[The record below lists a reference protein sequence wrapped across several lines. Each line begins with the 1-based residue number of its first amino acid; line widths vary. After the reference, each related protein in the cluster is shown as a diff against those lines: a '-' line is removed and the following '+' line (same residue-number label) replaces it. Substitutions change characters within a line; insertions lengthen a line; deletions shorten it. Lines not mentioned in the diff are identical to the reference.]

1 MNQSRRDRYRIRN
14 PSFSSSEMNFAR
26 GSHSMGCEVRY
37 FNHQMQHNYLSVSLK
52 RFETAILVFYFK
64 FILSFNEDLATQAY
78 HIFAMACYFTPVLG
92 AILADSFIG
101 KFWTIL
107 SISCIYAAGNIIL
120 SFASISGTSWISF
133 FGLALI
139 ALGTGGIKPCVS
151 AFGGDQFLPGQERQ
165 LQQFFSLFYISI
177 NSGSLIS
184 TFLTPI
190 LRQDIHCFGRQDCYP
205 LAFGI
210 PAILMVVALILF
222 ILGRFITGYIIHP
235 PQKDNIVV
243 TVCCCVAL
251 GNYTIKPDQIQVINP
266 LLVILFI
273 PVFDYLI
280 YPFMNTIGLNKPLKR
295 MVIGGLLAA
304 LSFGVCGFIQTQ
316 IEMEEPVLMLK
327 NQNHLLLYNGLEDP
341 YSFQNETIA
350 PQSLKKFIN
359 LDRKMLTEIFD
370 LSPNE
375 LKNDQT
381 LIIYY
386 RSKNENPMK
395 MVFENVLVKPEKG
408 GAKIFTL
415 FELKNYDRQP
425 FFVPGKDPLI
435 ESIVVGNYSKAS
447 VGYLRSFEIDVTGNP
462 IMISVDGQNITY
474 LTLQQ
479 GATYFQLIRGD
490 LNKVTKK
497 IKQLVQMNDLI
508 VCEIQALET
517 NIIKIVDENK
527 LSVFLQ
533 LIQYI
538 IMTSAEIMFSV
549 TGLEF
554 SYSQAPKSMKSVLQ
568 AAWLLMIAFGNLIV
582 AVIADLKIFNE
593 QSYEFYFFGVLML
606 VDIIIFAIMS
616 YFYVPLE
623 NVDDDDG
630 IDSEFYLF
638 GANHC

>member
-1 MNQSRRDRYRIRN
+1 MRVLFLYLPLPIFWALFDQQASRWTLQAIRMN
-14 PSFSSSEMNFAR
+14 
-26 GSHSMGCEVRY
+26 
-37 FNHQMQHNYLSVSLK
+37 
-52 RFETAILVFYFK
+52 
-64 FILSFNEDLATQAY
+64 
-78 HIFAMACYFTPVLG
+78 
-92 AILADSFIG
+92 
-101 KFWTIL
+101 
-107 SISCIYAAGNIIL
+107 
-120 SFASISGTSWISF
+120 
-133 FGLALI
+133 
-139 ALGTGGIKPCVS
+139 
-151 AFGGDQFLPGQERQ
+151 GQ
-165 LQQFFSLFYISI
+165 
-177 NSGSLIS
+177 
-184 TFLTPI
+184 
-190 LRQDIHCFGRQDCYP
+190 
-205 LAFGI
+205 
-210 PAILMVVALILF
+210 
-222 ILGRFITGYIIHP
+222 
-235 PQKDNIVV
+235 
-243 TVCCCVAL
+243 L

-508 VCEIQALET
+508 VCEI
-517 NIIKIVDENK
+517 
-527 LSVFLQ
+527 
-533 LIQYI
+533 
-538 IMTSAEIMFSV
+538 
-549 TGLEF
+549 
-554 SYSQAPKSMKSVLQ
+554 
-568 AAWLLMIAFGNLIV
+568 
-582 AVIADLKIFNE
+582 
-593 QSYEFYFFGVLML
+593 
-606 VDIIIFAIMS
+606 
-616 YFYVPLE
+616 
-623 NVDDDDG
+623 
-630 IDSEFYLF
+630 
-638 GANHC
+638 

>member
-1 MNQSRRDRYRIRN
+1 MNKQSDKFLINEDNESIKKRSIPYPKSIIFIIGNEFCERF
-14 PSFSSSEMNFAR
+14 SFYGMR
-26 GSHSMGCEVRY
+26 
-37 FNHQMQHNYLSVSLK
+37 
-52 RFETAILVFYFK
+52 TILVFYFK

-243 TVCCCVAL
+243 TVCCCVARAFRRRFCSSLTKKSHWIDYADDKYDRKTLNDVKALMRVLFLYLPLPIFWALFDQQASRWTLQAIRMNGQL

-415 FELKNYDRQP
+415 
-425 FFVPGKDPLI
+425 
-435 ESIVVGNYSKAS
+435 
-447 VGYLRSFEIDVTGNP
+447 
-462 IMISVDGQNITY
+462 
-474 LTLQQ
+474 
-479 GATYFQLIRGD
+479 
-490 LNKVTKK
+490 LN
-497 IKQLVQMNDLI
+497 
-508 VCEIQALET
+508 
-517 NIIKIVDENK
+517 
-527 LSVFLQ
+527 
-533 LIQYI
+533 
-538 IMTSAEIMFSV
+538 
-549 TGLEF
+549 
-554 SYSQAPKSMKSVLQ
+554 
-568 AAWLLMIAFGNLIV
+568 
-582 AVIADLKIFNE
+582 
-593 QSYEFYFFGVLML
+593 
-606 VDIIIFAIMS
+606 
-616 YFYVPLE
+616 
-623 NVDDDDG
+623 
-630 IDSEFYLF
+630 
-638 GANHC
+638 